1 MISTTVQHCR
11 EAHRA
16 LRALNDIKLPA
27 TVAWRFARLINK
39 VKAVV
44 LDFETT
50 QLKIYIDN
58 GGIPSGNGVTILEP
72 VRGNQTDEEWDAV
85 VVGHRE
91 KIGRVGDAIV
101 KLMKEPVE
109 IDFEKISIDLFADTP
124 VSVNDL
130 ADLEA
135 FLEG

>member
-1 MISTTVQHCR
+1 M
-11 EAHRA
+11 
-16 LRALNDIKLPA
+16 
-27 TVAWRFARLINK
+27 
-39 VKAVV
+39 
-44 LDFETT
+44 
-50 QLKIYIDN
+50 
-58 GGIPSGNGVTILEP
+58 
-72 VRGNQTDEEWDAV
+72 
-85 VVGHRE
+85 VGHRE

-124 VSVNDL
+124 VSANDL